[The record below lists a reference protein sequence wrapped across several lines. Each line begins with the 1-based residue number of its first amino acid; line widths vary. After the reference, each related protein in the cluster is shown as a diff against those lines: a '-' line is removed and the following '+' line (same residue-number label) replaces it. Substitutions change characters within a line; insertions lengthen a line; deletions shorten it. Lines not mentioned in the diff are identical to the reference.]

1 MPYMFNAFNQF
12 VKQVLLQI
20 PFYRRGKWDRGRT
33 SNLPRS
39 PGQHLAG
46 WGFGPGLWQSA
57 DQVYSSAV
65 KTLGWAVR
73 NGEQNCWEPGGKSW
87 DEFGMVSRGL
97 CTFRLQRGSW
107 NMSLFRTEGL
117 SCRVKVTFKN
127 LVDAIADSWLW
138 DKEQRGTA
146 VKGLTEDSQEKS
158 SNKNSRHSLNP
169 WPRLGTVLSTLHVM
183 SKQPE
188 AFSFEIKNM
197 QSFIVQPLGNF
208 SSYLLIH
215 KFYTILTWNNEVLYF
230 KYSYTFKW
238 GSF

>member
-1 MPYMFNAFNQF
+1 M
-12 VKQVLLQI
+12 
-20 PFYRRGKWDRGRT
+20 
-33 SNLPRS
+33 
-39 PGQHLAG
+39 AG
-46 WGFGPGLWQSA
+46 WGFGPGLWQTA
-57 DQVYSSAV
+57 DQVCSSVV

-73 NGEQNCWEPGGKSW
+73 NGEQNCWGPGGQSW
-87 DEFGMVSRGL
+87 DEFGMGSRGP
-97 CTFRLQRGSW
+97 CAHSDSREADGTRACSGQKVW
-107 NMSLFRTEGL
+107 AA
-117 SCRVKVTFKN
+117 VKVTFKN
-127 LVDAIADSWLW
+127 LVDAVADSWLW

-169 WPRLGTVLSTLHVM
+169 WPGLGTVLSTLHVM
-183 SKQPE
+183 NKQPE

-208 SSYLLIH
+208 STYLLIH
-215 KFYTILTWNNEVLYF
+215 KFYTILTWSNEVLYF